1 MLFRSTLREIKNS
14 LGRYIAIL
22 AIIALGVGFFAGLK
36 VCRDEMVSTADDYL
50 NESRFFDYQLMS
62 TLGYDEDSVDYV
74 AKALPDATVEGYNSY
89 DVLVTSGDSDLVYK
103 ALSISEN
110 INRPEL
116 LAGRMPQSA
125 DECLIDKQAVDTG
138 DGSVDGAIGSV
149 VTISKENSEDTANA
163 FKYDEYKVVGVAA
176 SPLYMNYERGTASIG
191 DGSVSAF
198 FYILPEGFD
207 TDYFTG
213 IYIDADI
220 PGLIYSDEYND
231 GVDALEDDVTKAAEE
246 AADLRREKIV
256 DDARKELEE
265 GRAEYEEGLAEY
277 NAEKAD
283 AEARLQ
289 SALADI
295 VSGEQEIENNRAS
308 LKNQRTEL
316 QASLEEINAGYAG
329 IDQQQAQLDASK
341 DFMSPEEA
349 AAAQAQI
356 DATRSRLDSSKAQVQ
371 SGLQQIESGLAQ
383 LDSAEADLA
392 AGRAEYNSSKAE
404 ADREFAEAKAE
415 LDDAAKELEKAERNI
430 EDIENPEVYVLN
442 RESNVGYLC
451 FDSDSQIVDSIAAIF
466 PIFFFLVAALVC
478 MTTMTRMVDEQR
490 TQIGVFKAL
499 GYGSGRILGKYL
511 FYSGSAALIG
521 SVAGFAGGTV
531 IFPTVIWS
539 AYGMMYD
546 FSDSINYVFNGPLA
560 VLCVVVSLVCS
571 MGATLFS
578 CLGDFRIVPAELIR
592 PKAPKSGKRILLER
606 IHFIWNHLSFLY
618 KVSFRNIFRY
628 KKRFFMMVLGVS
640 GCTALLLTG
649 FGLNDSVRD
658 IVNYQYDEISTYDYS
673 VTFSDGRS
681 EEEQE
686 EFDEEISSYAEPAA
700 FVHQESADLV
710 MGSAAKN
717 MTLIVTE
724 GGSLDGFIDLHR
736 GGEEL
741 SYPEDGQVIICKKY
755 AEEYKIEPGDTVTL
769 RDMDMHSAEFTV
781 SGICDNYVMGYVYM
795 TPETYKDAWGI
806 TAEYETAFVKVHD
819 SENVYTAASETGSL
833 SGVTA
838 VSINAEFRDR
848 VNTMM
853 ESLNAI
859 IVLIV
864 ISAGALAFIVLYN
877 LTNINITERIR
888 EIATIKVLG
897 FYARETSSYVFRE
910 IFFLTGI
917 SAVVGLGLGKILHT
931 FVINLIRVDMIYF
944 EPRLVWPSY
953 VYSVALTFL
962 FAVIVMFVMY
972 FKLQRISMTESLK
985 SIE

>member
-14 LGRYIAIL
+14 MGRYIAIL

-36 VCRDEMVSTADDYL
+36 VCRDEMISTADDYL

-62 TLGYDEDSVDYV
+62 TLGYDDDSVDYV
-74 AKALPDATVEGYNSY
+74 AEALPDATVEGYDSY
-89 DVLVTSGDSDLVYK
+89 DVLVTSGDSDIVYK
-103 ALSISEN
+103 ALSISEK
-110 INRPEL
+110 INKPEL
-116 LAGRMPQSA
+116 LAGRMPESA
-125 DECLIDKQAVDTG
+125 DECLIDKQAVDSG

-149 VTISKENSEDTANA
+149 ITISKENSKDTAEA
-163 FKYDEYKVVGVAA
+163 FKYDEYKVVGVVA

-198 FYILPEGFD
+198 FYILPDGFD

-213 IYIDADI
+213 IYVDADI
-220 PGLIYSDEYND
+220 PGAIYSDEYND
-231 GVDALEDDVTKAAEE
+231 GADALEGDVTKAAEE
-246 AADLRREKIV
+246 AADLRRESIV
-256 DDARKELEE
+256 DDAKKELEE
-265 GRAEYEEGLAEY
+265 GRAEYEDGLATYES
-277 NAEKAD
+277 EKAD
-283 AEARLQ
+283 AEAQLQ
-289 SALADI
+289 SALSEI

-308 LKNQRTEL
+308 LNSQKAEL
-316 QASLEEINAGYAG
+316 QASLDEINAGYSD
-329 IDQQQAQLDASK
+329 IDEQQAQLDASK
-341 DFMSPEEA
+341 DYMSPEEA

-356 DATRSRLDSSKAQVQ
+356 DAARQQLDSSKSQVQ
-371 SGLQQIESGLAQ
+371 SGLQQIDSGLSQ
-383 LDSAEADLA
+383 LDSAEAELA
-392 AGRAEYNSSKAE
+392 SGRAEYNRSKAE
-404 ADREFAEAKAE
+404 ADKEFADAKAE
-415 LDDAAKELEKAERNI
+415 LDEAAKELEDAEREI
-430 EDIENPEVYVLN
+430 DDIENPEVYVLN
-442 RESNVGYLC
+442 RESNVGYIC
-451 FDSDSQIVDSIAAIF
+451 FDSDTQIVDSIAAIF

-521 SVAGFAGGTV
+521 SVIGFAGGTV
-531 IFPTVIWS
+531 IFPTVIWK

-560 VLCVVVSLVCS
+560 VLCVAVSLVCS
-571 MGATLFS
+571 MGATLIS

-592 PKAPKSGKRILLER
+592 PKAPRSGKRILLER
-606 IHFIWNHLSFLY
+606 IHFIWDHIGFLY
-618 KVSFRNIFRY
+618 KVSLRNIFRY
-628 KKRFFMMVLGVS
+628 KKRFFMMVLGIS

-649 FGLNDSVRD
+649 FGLNDSVSD

-673 VTFSDGRS
+673 VTFSDGQS
-681 EEEQE
+681 EDEQKA
-686 EFDEEISSYAEPAA
+686 FDEEISSYAEPAA

-710 MGSAAKN
+710 EGDTAKN
-717 MTLIVTE
+717 MTVIVAE
-724 GGSLDGFIDLHR
+724 GDSLDGFIDLHS
-736 GGEEL
+736 EDTEL

-755 AEEYKIEPGDTVTL
+755 AEEYKIKTGDTVTL
-769 RDMDMHSAEFTV
+769 RDMDMHSADFTV

-795 TPETYKDAWGI
+795 TPETFEEAWG
-806 TAEYETAFVKVHD
+806 TEAEYETAFVKVLD
-819 SENVYTAASETGSL
+819 SENVYSAASETGNL
-833 SGVTA
+833 SDVAA
-838 VSINAEFRDR
+838 VSVNAEFRDR
-848 VNTMM
+848 INTMM

-859 IVLIV
+859 ILLVV

-897 FYARETSSYVFRE
+897 FYARETSAYVFRE
-910 IFFLTGI
+910 NFFLTGI
-917 SAVVGLGLGKILHT
+917 SAVVGLALGKILHA
-931 FVINLIRVDMIYF
+931 FVINMIRVDMIYF
-944 EPRLVWPSY
+944 EPRLLWPSY
-953 VYSVALTFL
+953 IYSVALTFL